1 MSKMKEFVEEVD
13 YLINV
18 EMLDVAKV
26 ASMMGVT
33 EEMIGDAICIMRDAH
48 METIH

>member
-18 EMLDVAKV
+18 EMLDVDKV

-33 EEMIGDAICIMRDAH
+33 EEMVCDAICIMRDAH

>member
-18 EMLDVAKV
+18 EMLDVVEV

-33 EEMIGDAICIMRDAH
+33 EEMVGDAICIMRDAH